1 MFIERKIKNAEKIFK
16 KADFAEICMKQIISK
31 MQSIVRKKQARQAME
46 PRSCVAMSV
55 AKGVTADPLGG
66 ALKKQ

>member
-31 MQSIVRKKQARQAME
+31 VKEIVLKKQARQAME
-46 PRSCVAMSV
+46 WWRSQRPQRSEDA
-55 AKGVTADPLGG
+55 AR
-66 ALKKQ
+66 